1 MYSPAYSGEGRK
13 PLLRNLSKNIPDG
26 ANKGMAKTNGKNLK
40 KETLLSVLGRD
51 PEAYHGAVNIP
62 VYHASTILYPS
73 FAALKKAER
82 REYGKVFYGR
92 HGTPTT
98 FALQE
103 AVAEIEGGWRSFAVG
118 SGKSAI
124 LVSLLAFLESGDHLL
139 MVDSAYGPSRQLAKG
154 LLNSLGIKHTFYDPL
169 IGARI
174 KELIQPNTKVVYT
187 EAPGSLTFEMQDIP
201 AIAKSAHTAG
211 AKVIM
216 DNTWASPL
224 LCNPFALGVDVS
236 VQAATKYIVG
246 HSDAMLGMITTNKEC
261 FTEVERAFDDLGA
274 SASPDDCYLALRG
287 MRTLAVRLEQQ
298 GKTGLHLAEW
308 LAGRRE
314 VSQVLHPALK
324 ENPGYKIWRRDFS
337 GASGLFGV
345 VLNPAPE
352 RAIGAMLDS
361 LKLFGMGY
369 SWGGYESLA
378 IPTYPHKIRETR
390 DWDPAYP
397 CLRIHAGLEDPEDLI
412 SDLRRGFEY
421 FNKAKPKSKKRR
433 G

>member
-1 MYSPAYSGEGRK
+1 
-13 PLLRNLSKNIPDG
+13 
-26 ANKGMAKTNGKNLK
+26 MAKSSGKKMK

-73 FAALKKAER
+73 VAALKRAGR

-103 AVAEIEGGWRSFAVG
+103 AVAEIEGGWRSFAFG
-118 SGKSAI
+118 SGKAAI
-124 LVSLLAFLESGDHLL
+124 LASLLAFLDAGDHLL

-154 LLNSLGIKHTFYDPL
+154 LLSRLGIEHTFYDPL
-169 IGARI
+169 IGAGI
-174 KELIQPNTKVVYT
+174 KKLIRPNTKVVFT
-187 EAPGSLTFEMQDIP
+187 EAPGSITFEMQDIP
-201 AIAKSAHTAG
+201 AIAKVAHAAG

-224 LCNPFALGVDVS
+224 LCNPFALGADVS
-236 VQAATKYIVG
+236 VQAGTKYIVG
-246 HSDAMLGMITTNKEC
+246 HSDAMLGMVTVNEES
-261 FTEVERAFDDLGA
+261 FPAVERAFDDLGA
-274 SASPDDCYLALRG
+274 SACPDDCYLALRG
-287 MRTLAVRLEQQ
+287 MRTLSVRLERH
-298 GKTGLHLAEW
+298 GATGLRLAQW

-314 VSQVLHPALK
+314 VEKVLHPALK
-324 ENPGYKIWRRDFS
+324 SDPGYKIWRRDFT
-337 GASGLFGV
+337 GTSGLFGV
-345 VLNPAPE
+345 VLKRAPE
-352 RAIGAMLDS
+352 KAVAAMLDG
-361 LKLFGMGY
+361 LELFGMGY

-397 CLRIHAGLEDPEDLI
+397 CLRFHAGLEDTDDLI
-412 SDLRRGFEY
+412 ADLKKGFER
-421 FNKAKPKSKKRR
+421 FNKAKRKAKKRT

>member
-1 MYSPAYSGEGRK
+1 
-13 PLLRNLSKNIPDG
+13 
-26 ANKGMAKTNGKNLK
+26 MAKRTGKTLK

-73 FAALKKAER
+73 FAALKKAGQ

-98 FALQE
+98 FALQDT
-103 AVAEIEGGWRSFAVG
+103 VAEIEGGWRSFAFG
-118 SGKSAI
+118 SGKAAI
-124 LVSLLAFLESGDHLL
+124 LASLLAFLENGDHLL

-154 LLNSLGIKHTFYDPL
+154 LFNRLGVKHTFYDPL
-169 IGARI
+169 IGAGI
-174 KELIQPNTKVVYT
+174 KKLIQSNTKVIFT

-201 AIAKSAHTAG
+201 AIAKAAHTAG

-216 DNTWASPL
+216 DNTWASPF

-236 VQAATKYIVG
+236 VQAGTKYIVG
-246 HSDAMLGMITTNKEC
+246 HSDAMLGMVTTNEEC
-261 FTEVERAFDDLGA
+261 FTAIEQVFDDLGA

-287 MRTLAVRLEQQ
+287 MRTLALRLEQQ
-298 GKTGLHLAEW
+298 GRTGLRLAEW

-314 VSQVLHPALK
+314 VSRVLHPALK
-324 ENPGYKIWRRDFS
+324 EDPGYKIWCRDFT
-337 GASGLFGV
+337 GTSGLFGV
-345 VLNPAPE
+345 VLKPVPE
-352 RAIGAMLDS
+352 KAVAAMLDG
-361 LKLFGMGY
+361 LELFGMGY

-378 IPTYPHKIRETR
+378 IPTYPNKIRETR
-390 DWDPAYP
+390 NWDPAYP
-397 CLRIHAGLEDPEDLI
+397 CLRIHAGVEDPEDLI
-412 SDLRRGFEY
+412 SDLRKGFERL
-421 FNKAKPKSKKRR
+421 NMAKRKSKKRS

>member
-1 MYSPAYSGEGRK
+1 
-13 PLLRNLSKNIPDG
+13 
-26 ANKGMAKTNGKNLK
+26 MAKSSGKNMK

-73 FAALKKAER
+73 VADLKKANR
-82 REYGKVFYGR
+82 REFGKVFYGR

-98 FALQE
+98 FALQDT
-103 AVAEIEGGWRSFAVG
+103 VAEIEGGWRSFAFS
-118 SGKSAI
+118 SGKAAI
-124 LVSLLAFLESGDHLL
+124 LASLLAFLDAGDHLL

-154 LLNSLGIKHTFYDPL
+154 LLSRLGVEHTFYDPL
-169 IGARI
+169 TGAGI
-174 KELIQPNTKVVYT
+174 KNLIRPNTKLVFT

-201 AIAKSAHTAG
+201 AIAKVAHAAG
-211 AKVIM
+211 AKVVM

-224 LCNPFALGVDVS
+224 LCNPFALGIDVS
-236 VQAATKYIVG
+236 VQAGTKYIVG
-246 HSDAMLGMITTNKEC
+246 HSDAMLGMVTVNEES
-261 FTEVERAFDDLGA
+261 FPAVERAFDDLGA
-274 SASPDDCYLALRG
+274 CAGPDDCYLALRG
-287 MRTLAVRLEQQ
+287 MRTLALRLERQ
-298 GKTGLHLAEW
+298 GATGIRLAEW

-314 VSQVLHPALK
+314 VLRVLHPAL
-324 ENPGYKIWRRDFS
+324 ETDPGNKIWRRDFS

-345 VLNPAPE
+345 VLKRAPE
-352 RAIGAMLDS
+352 KAVAAMLDG
-361 LKLFGMGY
+361 LELFGMGY

-397 CLRIHAGLEDPEDLI
+397 CLRIHAGIEDPDDLI
-412 SDLRRGFEY
+412 SDLKNGFERL
-421 FNKAKPKSKKRR
+421 NKAKRKSGKRA